1 MNKGIFITFEGIEG
15 SGKTTQGKLLAEK
28 LKKEGLKVLY
38 TYEPGDTEAGRH
50 IRKILL
56 NSEIKI
62 NPLCELLLYFA
73 DRVQH
78 IEEKIKPCIESG
90 FIVICDRFTDSTLV
104 YQGYAR
110 GISIDL
116 IKQLNK
122 IVLDEFMPDLTVLLD
137 CPANIGLKRNQK
149 INKKDRFEMENL
161 AFHEKVRQGY
171 LKLVELYKKRFF
183 VLDATESIDKIAE
196 DIYRKVKSILSHG
209 L

>member
-1 MNKGIFITFEGIEG
+1 MKKGIFITFEGIEG
-15 SGKTTQGKLLAEK
+15 CGKTTQGKLLVEK
-28 LKKEGLKVLY
+28 LQNEGLKALY
-38 TYEPGDTEAGRH
+38 TYEPGDTEAGKY
-50 IRKILL
+50 IREILL

-78 IEEKIKPCIESG
+78 IEEKINPYIESG

-116 IKQLNK
+116 IMELNR
-122 IVLDEFMPDLTVLLD
+122 IVLDEFKPDLTILLD
-137 CPANIGLKRNQK
+137 CPANIGLGRNKK
-149 INKKDRFEMENL
+149 INKKDRFEIENL

-171 LKLVELYKKRFF
+171 LELAKLHRERFF

-196 DIYRKVKSILSHG
+196 EIYKKVKLLISHG
-209 L
+209 I

>member
-38 TYEPGDTEAGRH
+38 TYEPGDTEAGKH

-78 IEEKIKPCIESG
+78 IEEKIKPSIESG

-171 LKLVELYKKRFF
+171 LKLVESYKKRFF

>member
-15 SGKTTQGKLLAEK
+15 SGKTTHGKLLAEK
-28 LKKEGLKVLY
+28 LKKDGFKILY
-38 TYEPGDTEAGRH
+38 TYEPGDTEAGKH
-50 IRKILL
+50 IREILL

-78 IEEKIKPCIESG
+78 IEEKIKPHIESG
-90 FIVICDRFTDSTLV
+90 YIVICDRFTDSTVV

-116 IKQLNK
+116 IKQLNRE
-122 IVLDEFMPDLTVLLD
+122 VLNEFMPDLTILLD
-137 CPANIGLKRNQK
+137 CPANIGLGRNQK

-161 AFHEKVRQGY
+161 TFHEKVRQGY
-171 LKLVELYKKRFF
+171 LELAKIYKERFF
-183 VLDATESIDKIAE
+183 VLDATESINKIAE
-196 DIYRKVKSILSHG
+196 DIYKKVKSLLSHG
-209 L
+209 I

>member
-38 TYEPGDTEAGRH
+38 TYEPGDTEAGKH

-116 IKQLNK
+116 IKKLNK

-161 AFHEKVRQGY
+161 SFHEKVRQGY
-171 LKLVELYKKRFF
+171 LKLAESYKKRFF

-209 L
+209 I

>member
-15 SGKTTQGKLLAEK
+15 SGKTTQESYLLK
-28 LKKEGLKVLY
+28 NLKEGLKVLY

>member
-38 TYEPGDTEAGRH
+38 TYEPGDTEAGKH

-116 IKQLNK
+116 IEQLNK

-137 CPANIGLKRNQK
+137 CPVNIGLKRNQK

-171 LKLVELYKKRFF
+171 LKLVESYKKRFF
-183 VLDATESIDKIAE
+183 VLDATEDIDKIAE

>member
-171 LKLVELYKKRFF
+171 LKLAELYKKRFF

>member
-1 MNKGIFITFEGIEG
+1 MNKGMFITFEGIEG
-15 SGKTTQGKLLAEK
+15 SGKTTQGKLLVEK
-28 LKKEGLKVLY
+28 LQNEGLKVLY
-38 TYEPGDTEAGRH
+38 TYEPGDTEAGKH
-50 IRKILL
+50 IREILL

-78 IEEKIKPCIESG
+78 IEEKIKPYIESG

-116 IKQLNK
+116 IKQLNR
-122 IVLDEFMPDLTVLLD
+122 IVLDEFMPDLTILLD
-137 CPANIGLKRNQK
+137 CPANIGLGRNQK
-149 INKKDRFEMENL
+149 INKKDRFEIENL

-171 LKLVELYKKRFF
+171 LELVKLYKERFF

-196 DIYRKVKSILSHG
+196 DIYKKVKSILSHG
-209 L
+209 I

>member
-1 MNKGIFITFEGIEG
+1 MNKGVFITFEGIEG
-15 SGKTTQGKLLAEK
+15 SGKTTQGKLLVEK
-28 LKKEGLKVLY
+28 LQKEGLKVLY
-38 TYEPGDTEAGRH
+38 TYEPGDTEAGKY
-50 IRKILL
+50 IREILL

-78 IEEKIKPCIESG
+78 IEEKIKPYIESS

-116 IKQLNK
+116 IKQLNR
-122 IVLDEFMPDLTVLLD
+122 IVLDEFMPDLTILLD
-137 CPANIGLKRNQK
+137 CPANIGLGRNQK
-149 INKKDRFEMENL
+149 INKKDRFEIENL

-171 LKLVELYKKRFF
+171 LELVKLYKERFF

-196 DIYRKVKSILSHG
+196 DIYKKVKSILSHG
-209 L
+209 I

>member
-38 TYEPGDTEAGRH
+38 TYEPGDTEAGKY

-122 IVLDEFMPDLTVLLD
+122 IVLDEFMPDLTILLD

-209 L
+209 I

>member
-38 TYEPGDTEAGRH
+38 TYEPGDTEAGKH

-116 IKQLNK
+116 IKKLNK

-161 AFHEKVRQGY
+161 SFHEKVRQGY
-171 LKLVELYKKRFF
+171 LKLAASYKKRFF

-209 L
+209 I